1 MNTKV
6 KITLI
11 LFVSVLLC
19 MVGLKW
25 HTSQTSSSQKVA
37 PIASSPSG
45 GEALIPS
52 QSFRK
57 SEINKSPQDWTQL
70 APLSEVE
77 EQKFT
82 VVTAQISHLYAWG
95 EMSPDQIDE
104 FRTQVFAMGERGIA
118 HITRRLEQVSDT
130 HIKDKEEAYQR
141 IDDID
146 TLQYFAKAGWPVA
159 VECIKHLALRT
170 IDRDGNGA
178 ILDRPQAAI
187 TWEAFVVLSRIEPD
201 TATAVMQGLPPQ
213 ERRSYIH
220 HFAMGRKLAGF
231 TAQQIETDVS
241 ERFGGDYVADIYPPE
256 IGGS

>member
-1 MNTKV
+1 MNTKLT
-6 KITLI
+6 ITLI

-19 MVGLKW
+19 MIGLQGQI
-25 HTSQTSSSQKVA
+25 SQTSPHPKMA
-37 PIASSPSG
+37 PIASSPSR
-45 GEALIPS
+45 GEALIPLKS
-52 QSFRK
+52 LRK
-57 SEINKSPQDWTQL
+57 SEITESPQDWTQL
-70 APLSEVE
+70 TPLSEAE

-104 FRTQVFAMGERGIA
+104 FRTQVSAMGERGIA
-118 HITRRLEQVSDT
+118 HITRRLEQVSET

-146 TLQYFAKAGWPVA
+146 ALQYFAKAGWPIA

-170 IDRDGNGA
+170 VDRDGNGA

-201 TATAVMQGLPPQ
+201 TATAVMHGLPPQ

-220 HFAMGRKLAGF
+220 HFAMGRKLAGL